1 MITRNIR
8 LIVFLI
14 FSLIIKN
21 ALTQVVTTIPEFPTA
36 DQDSIIV
43 IFDATKGDGG
53 LANIPPPIYA
63 HTGVITNMSTSPTD
77 WKYVIADWSTNTDK
91 ALMTP
96 LGNNLYQLVLKP
108 TVRGFY
114 NVPESETILKIAFV
128 FRNSDGSRTGRESD
142 GSDIFYD
149 IYPPGL
155 NVNIQSPVNG
165 AIYEQ
170 GQTVDIQAVSNMADS
185 MFLYV
190 NSELVNLE
198 TGNNISYGF
207 ITSTPGTQWIK
218 VIAKNEDDAVADS
231 VYFFVKGEV
240 PVAPLPAGVVNGI
253 NYMDENTVTLVLH
266 DPPALKQYAFVIGDF
281 NNWMVHDDFYMN
293 RTPDGQ
299 HFWLTISDLQPG
311 QEYIYQYYI
320 DGELRLADPY
330 CEKISDPWN
339 DKWISGYTYPD
350 LIPYPTGKTTGI
362 ASVLQTGQSSYDWEV
377 QQFTPPLK
385 DNLIIYELHI
395 RDFLAARDVKV
406 LTDTLDYLQN
416 LGVNAIELM
425 PINEFEGNDSWGYNP
440 SFYFATD
447 KAYGR
452 KQDYQKFID
461 ECHKRGIAV
470 ILDMVFNHSYGQSPL
485 VQMYFNPHAGQ
496 YGQPSASNPW
506 YNQICPHEPWCWGYD
521 FNHLS
526 VHTQNFIDRANAF
539 WLTEFKADGF
549 RFDFTKGFTNVQTG
563 GQGWNYD
570 AVRISILKRM
580 ADKIREVNPDA
591 YIILEHFTDNAEEKE
606 LAEYGMMIWGNMH
619 GSYRDA
625 IRGTNPFSNFNRVS
639 YKARNWSVPNL
650 IGYMESHDEERQM
663 YENLQNGNKN
673 NPEHNIRTLSV
684 ALKRMELAAM
694 FFYPVPGP
702 KMLWQFGELGY
713 DVSIN
718 YNGRVGAKPVKWE
731 YYSDYRRKY
740 LYDLSSELIRLKKEE
755 PAFSTT
761 DFVLNFSGSGKSIQL
776 NHETMNVVIVG
787 NFSVQP
793 NEVTPG
799 FQHTGWWY
807 DHFKGDSINVS
818 DINMSISM
826 GPGEYCMFTDKLL
839 ATPEIGTGIS
849 EPGKPGNI
857 PQMQVLLERENGN
870 YHILV
875 KKNSPGVMTIHLLDL
890 SGRVIKPITDGEFG
904 TGVHEFILYADG
916 IIPGVYIVQ
925 LYSAEGSQSR
935 KVLIY

>member
-1 MITRNIR
+1 MTRSFR

-14 FSLIIKN
+14 FSLILKN
-21 ALTQVVTTIPEFPTA
+21 AITQVVTTIPEFPTA
-36 DQDSIIV
+36 DQDSVIV

-53 LANIPPPIYA
+53 LANVAPPIYA

-77 WKYVIADWSTNTDK
+77 WKYVIAGWSTNTDK

-114 NVPESETILKIAFV
+114 NVPESETILRIAFV

-142 GSDIFYD
+142 GSDIFHD

-165 AIYEQ
+165 AIYEL

-185 MFLYV
+185 MFLYM
-190 NSELVNLE
+190 NSELVKLE
-198 TGNNISYGF
+198 AGNNISYSV
-207 ITSTPGTQWIK
+207 IASNPGTQWIK
-218 VIAKNEDDAVADS
+218 VMAKNEDDIVSDS
-231 VYFFVKGEV
+231 VYFFVRGEV

-253 NYMDENTVTLVLH
+253 NYLDESTVTLVLH

-339 DKWISGYTYPD
+339 DKWIPGYIFPD

-362 ASVLQTGQSSYDWEV
+362 ASVLQTAQTPYDWEV
-377 QQFTPPLK
+377 QHFTPPPK

-425 PINEFEGNDSWGYNP
+425 PVNEFEGNDSWGYNP

-485 VQMYFNPHAGQ
+485 VQMYFDPYAGQ

-625 IRGTNPFSNFNRVS
+625 IRGTNPYSNFNWVS
-639 YKARNWSVPNL
+639 YKARNWSVPHL

-740 LYDLSSELIRLKKEE
+740 LYDFSSELIRLKKEE
-755 PAFSTT
+755 PAFSTA

-793 NEVTPG
+793 NEVATE

-826 GPGEYCMFTDKLL
+826 GPGEYCMFTDKRL
-839 ATPEIGTGIS
+839 ATPQIGTGIF
-849 EPGKPGNI
+849 EPGKPGNT
-857 PQMQVLLERENGN
+857 PQIQLLFERENGS

-875 KKNSPGVMTIHLLDL
+875 KKNSPGIMTIHLLDL
-890 SGRVIKPITDGEFG
+890 SGRVVKPIAEGEFG
-904 TGVHEFILYADG
+904 TGVHEFKLHADG

-925 LYSAEGSQSR
+925 LNSAEGSQSR

>member
-1 MITRNIR
+1 MITRNSR

-21 ALTQVVTTIPEFPTA
+21 ALTQVVTTMPEFPTA
-36 DQDSIIV
+36 DQDSVIV

-53 LANIPPPIYA
+53 LANVPPPIYA

-114 NVPESETILKIAFV
+114 NVPENETILRIAFV

-185 MFLYV
+185 MFLSV
-190 NSELVNLE
+190 NSELVNLAA
-198 TGNNISYGF
+198 GNNISYGF

-218 VIAKNEDDAVADS
+218 VIAKNEDDAIADS
-231 VYFFVKGEV
+231 VYFFVRGEV

-330 CEKISDPWN
+330 CEKVSDPWN
-339 DKWISGYTYPD
+339 DKWISGYIYPD

-362 ASVLQTGQSSYDWEV
+362 ASVLQTGQSPYEWEV
-377 QQFTPPLK
+377 QQFTPPPK

-425 PINEFEGNDSWGYNP
+425 PINEFEGND
-440 SFYFATD
+440 
-447 KAYGR
+447 
-452 KQDYQKFID
+452 
-461 ECHKRGIAV
+461 
-470 ILDMVFNHSYGQSPL
+470 
-485 VQMYFNPHAGQ
+485 
-496 YGQPSASNPW
+496 
-506 YNQICPHEPWCWGYD
+506 
-521 FNHLS
+521 
-526 VHTQNFIDRANAF
+526 
-539 WLTEFKADGF
+539 
-549 RFDFTKGFTNVQTG
+549 
-563 GQGWNYD
+563 
-570 AVRISILKRM
+570 
-580 ADKIREVNPDA
+580 
-591 YIILEHFTDNAEEKE
+591 
-606 LAEYGMMIWGNMH
+606 
-619 GSYRDA
+619 
-625 IRGTNPFSNFNRVS
+625 
-639 YKARNWSVPNL
+639 
-650 IGYMESHDEERQM
+650 
-663 YENLQNGNKN
+663 
-673 NPEHNIRTLSV
+673 
-684 ALKRMELAAM
+684 
-694 FFYPVPGP
+694 
-702 KMLWQFGELGY
+702 
-713 DVSIN
+713 
-718 YNGRVGAKPVKWE
+718 
-731 YYSDYRRKY
+731 
-740 LYDLSSELIRLKKEE
+740 
-755 PAFSTT
+755 
-761 DFVLNFSGSGKSIQL
+761 
-776 NHETMNVVIVG
+776 
-787 NFSVQP
+787 
-793 NEVTPG
+793 
-799 FQHTGWWY
+799 
-807 DHFKGDSINVS
+807 
-818 DINMSISM
+818 
-826 GPGEYCMFTDKLL
+826 
-839 ATPEIGTGIS
+839 
-849 EPGKPGNI
+849 
-857 PQMQVLLERENGN
+857 
-870 YHILV
+870 
-875 KKNSPGVMTIHLLDL
+875 
-890 SGRVIKPITDGEFG
+890 
-904 TGVHEFILYADG
+904 
-916 IIPGVYIVQ
+916 
-925 LYSAEGSQSR
+925 
-935 KVLIY
+935 

>member
-1 MITRNIR
+1 MITRNSR

-36 DQDSIIV
+36 DQDSVIV

-53 LANIPPPIYA
+53 LANVPPPIYA
-63 HTGVITNMSTSPTD
+63 HTGVITNMSTSPAD

-114 NVPESETILKIAFV
+114 NVPENETILRIAFV

-155 NVNIQSPVNG
+155 NVSIQSPVNG

-231 VYFFVKGEV
+231 VYCFVRGEV

-299 HFWLTISDLQPG
+299 HFWLMISDLQPG

-320 DGELRLADPY
+320 NGELRLADPY
-330 CEKISDPWN
+330 CEKVSDPWN
-339 DKWISGYTYPD
+339 DKWISGYIYPD

-362 ASVLQTGQSSYDWEV
+362 ASVLQTGQSPYDWEV
-377 QQFTPPLK
+377 QQFTPPPK

-485 VQMYFNPHAGQ
+485 VQMYFNPYAGQ

-625 IRGTNPFSNFNRVS
+625 IRGTNPYSNFNRVS

-718 YNGRVGAKPVKWE
+718 YNGRVGVKPVKWE

-776 NHETMNVVIVG
+776 NHETMNVVVVG

-826 GPGEYCMFTDKLL
+826 GPGEYCMFADKLL
-839 ATPEIGTGIS
+839 ATPQIGTGIS

-857 PQMQVLLERENGN
+857 PQMQVLFERENGN

-875 KKNSPGVMTIHLLDL
+875 EKNSPGVMTIHLLDL
-890 SGRVIKPITDGEFG
+890 SGRVIKLIADGEFG
-904 TGVHEFILYADG
+904 TGAHEFKLRADG
-916 IIPGVYIVQ
+916 IIPGVYIIQ
-925 LYSAEGSQSR
+925 INSAEGSQSR